1 MAKKIYKQYRKQDKY
16 IVEFHEGSDRSK
28 KEGDPYYEKKEFK
41 SSKTKYAF
49 IGSLRKKGFVDENEN
64 YKNTPIGEMQSLL
77 EDVFKGF
84 GETFK

>member
-1 MAKKIYKQYRKQDKY
+1 MPKKIYKQKYRSGIY
-16 IVEFHEGSDRSK
+16 IVEFHDGSDRSK

-41 SSKTKYAF
+41 SNKTKQTF
-49 IGSLRKKGFVDENEN
+49 INGLRKKGFVDENNN
-64 YKNTPIGEMQSLL
+64 YKNTPIGEIQTLL